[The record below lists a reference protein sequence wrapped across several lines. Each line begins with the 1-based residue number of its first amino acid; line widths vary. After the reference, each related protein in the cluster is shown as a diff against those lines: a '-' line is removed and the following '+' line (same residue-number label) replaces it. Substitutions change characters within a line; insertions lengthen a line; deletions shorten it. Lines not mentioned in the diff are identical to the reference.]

1 MEYGLLLTLDQ
12 QYEPIGLFSF
22 ETTVGSIVVVFTD
35 EERLQAAARA
45 AADATE
51 QQGTKVGSTSIEA
64 ESSEDLMAQ
73 LLGMGWNSD
82 EGNVV
87 LDTDPL
93 GQQLLEQLVQT

>member
-35 EERLQAAARA
+35 GERLQSAALA

-51 QQGTKVGSTSIEA
+51 QQGTKVGSTTIEA
-64 ESSEDLMAQ
+64 ESAEDLMSQ
-73 LLGMGWNSD
+73 LLGLGWNSE
-82 EGNVV
+82 EGNLVM
-87 LDTDPL
+87 DTDPL
-93 GQQLLEQLVQT
+93 GQQLIEQLVQA